1 MSRLQQRTVQ
11 VGGQAAAAMQRLRV
25 SLDPFRLSL
34 FLLMIINVSR
44 IHQHFKAIAVLRPA
58 VILVALTAMWA
69 VMEPRLIRYDNLRQG
84 WMPKVVAAI
93 AVLAC
98 VGAPF
103 GISLGGTGKFMIDEY
118 SKTLIFAV
126 LVLIAIRNTTDLFTL
141 VWAYVISSGILVWM
155 SLFLFGLS
163 KGGGAAARLSHL
175 YSFDANDVGLVLLVG
190 LAFAIL
196 TLQTSSKR
204 GLITSGIIIAGIGAA
219 LARTGSRGAFLGLI
233 VVGTILLFALH
244 QVAVVKRVGF
254 VLVTVVALVVAAPEG
269 YWEQMHTLTKP
280 TEDYNWQT
288 KDGRVEVWK
297 RGLGYMLSYP
307 IFGLGLDNFARAECQ
322 ISPKLDTHIAGTG
335 LRCTPPHSS
344 FVQAGAELGLPGLIL
359 WSSLVFGGIYSM
371 YRLRK
376 RLPRAWAHGDA
387 EQRFLYLATLY
398 FMLAMIGFAVT
409 CAFLTFA
416 WLDIV
421 YIIGAFMTGLHV
433 CVWQKLRSGATGA
446 PAQPGPRVPG
456 RRGPAVIPPA
466 PRGRGR
472 GRGLQ
477 PSGAPSFIPV
487 PPPPTA

>member
-1 MSRLQQRTVQ
+1 M
-11 VGGQAAAAMQRLRV
+11 GGQAVAAARRMQV
-25 SLDPFRLSL
+25 GLDPFRVSL
-34 FLLMIINVSR
+34 FCLMVITVSR

-58 VILVALTAMWA
+58 LLLVAVTGMWA
-69 VMEPRLIRYDNLRQG
+69 VMEPRLIRWDNFRHG
-84 WMPKVVAAI
+84 WMPKVVCAI
-93 AVLAC
+93 AVWAC
-98 VGAPF
+98 IGAPF
-103 GISLGGTGKFMIDEY
+103 GISLGGTGKFFIEEY
-118 SKTLIFAV
+118 SKTLIFALLV
-126 LVLIAIRNTTDLFTL
+126 LVAIRNTTDLFTL

-155 SLFLFGLS
+155 SLFVFGLS

-204 GLITSGIIIAGIGAA
+204 GLITSGVIIAGIGAA
-219 LARTGSRGAFLGLI
+219 LARTGSRGAFLGLL
-233 VVGTILLFALH
+233 VVGGILLFALH
-244 QVAVVKRVGF
+244 QVAVVKRIGF
-254 VLVTVVALVVAAPEG
+254 VLVTLVALLVAAPEG
-269 YWEQMHTLTKP
+269 YWEQMGTLTSP
-280 TEDYNWQT
+280 TADYNWHT

-297 RGLGYMLSYP
+297 RGMGYMLSYP
-307 IFGLGLDNFARAECQ
+307 IFGLGLDNFPRAECQ

-344 FVQAGAELGLPGLIL
+344 YVEAGAELGLPGLIL
-359 WSSLVFGGIYSM
+359 WSSLVFGGIWSM

-376 RLPRAWAHGDA
+376 RLPRSWANGDA

-409 CAFLTFA
+409 SAFLTFA

-421 YIIGAFMTGLHV
+421 YIIVAFMTGLHI
-433 CVWQKLRSGATGA
+433 CVRQKLRSGATGV
-446 PAQPGPRVPG
+446 PAQPSPQVPG
-456 RRGPAVIPPA
+456 RRAPSIIP

-472 GRGLQ
+472 GLH

>member
-1 MSRLQQRTVQ
+1 M
-11 VGGQAAAAMQRLRV
+11 GGQAMAAARRMQV
-25 SLDPFRLSL
+25 GLDPFRVSL
-34 FLLMIINVSR
+34 FCLMVINVSR

-58 VILVALTAMWA
+58 LLLVAVTGMWA
-69 VMEPRLIRYDNLRQG
+69 AMEPRLIRWDNFRHG
-84 WMPKVVAAI
+84 WMPKMVCAI
-93 AVLAC
+93 AVWGC
-98 VGAPF
+98 IGAPF
-103 GISLGGTGKFMIDEY
+103 GISLGGTGKFFIEEY
-118 SKTLIFAV
+118 SKTLIFALLV
-126 LVLIAIRNTTDLFTL
+126 LVAIRNTTDLFTL

-155 SLFLFGLS
+155 SLFVFGLS

-204 GLITSGIIIAGIGAA
+204 GLITSAVIIAGIGAA
-219 LARTGSRGAFLGLI
+219 LARTGSRGAFLGLL
-233 VVGTILLFALH
+233 VFGAILLFVLH
-244 QVAVVKRVGF
+244 QVAVVKRIGF
-254 VLVTVVALVVAAPEG
+254 VLVTLVALVVAAPEG
-269 YWEQMHTLTKP
+269 YWKQMQTMTSP

-297 RGLGYMLSYP
+297 RGMGYMLSYP
-307 IFGLGLDNFARAECQ
+307 IFGLGLDNFPRAECQ

-344 FVQAGAELGLPGLIL
+344 YVEAGAELGLPGLIM
-359 WSSLVFGGIYSM
+359 WSSLVFGGIWSM

-376 RLPRAWAHGDA
+376 RLPRAWANGDA

-409 CAFLTFA
+409 SAFLTFA

-421 YIIGAFMTGLHV
+421 YIIVAFMTGLHI
-433 CVWQKLRSGATGA
+433 CVGQKLRSGAAGA
-446 PAQPGPRVPG
+446 PAQPDPRLPG
-456 RRGPAVIPPA
+456 RRAPSIIP

-472 GRGLQ
+472 GVQ